1 MKGNHL
7 LKVFYKTRN
16 GSGVELASLS
26 GKGHMESVAQWLL
39 IKRDKGQTP
48 FFLALCDQEGDCI
61 DAKYISD
68 VTVANLLEGWGVP
81 LLTPE

>member
-16 GSGVELASLS
+16 GAGVELASLS
-26 GKGHMESVAQWLL
+26 GKGHMDSVAQWLL

-48 FFLALCDQEGDCI
+48 FFLALCDQKGDCI

-68 VTVANLLEGWGVP
+68 LTVANLLEDWGVP